1 VSGLIIPRLIALD
14 SSIIGNVA
22 RDFYHSNEHNQKKAR
37 RFLDYLSL
45 KNLIPLITWHHI
57 EELLQHNDEVIV
69 DNRIRFIESFP
80 MIAWFYS
87 INSPGIVGS
96 ILDIQATE
104 LSWLID
110 NPSTPLEVVI
120 QKTKDKLLKFGSGQD
135 LVSIFNYD
143 EETWKQIRE
152 NLAHRQDRRREIA
165 SIGHA
170 KFIDMQS
177 NKVSDFRNKRL
188 RKPEET
194 TKALDILEA
203 NLERELIN
211 HGDKKLSGHKSV
223 AREFINEIK
232 ENGLQLCHAQGNK
245 QEIFLKSFGIDPGE
259 VSSDAALQDIGYT
272 AIYKQKIRILAET
285 FGLNYDL
292 LKAIKEDL
300 CPSWLIWRELDKVL
314 KSAHRASGS
323 DITDKYH
330 SVLALYADILLV
342 DKKFREIFKQ
352 VVIRNAVIK
361 KIINKV
367 IKLSDYGNMIKIIE
381 K

>member
-1 VSGLIIPRLIALD
+1 MSGLIIPRLIALD

-37 RFLDYLSL
+37 HFLDYLSL

-57 EELLQHNDEVIV
+57 EELFQHNNEVV
-69 DNRIRFIESFP
+69 RDNRIRFIKSFP
-80 MIAWFYS
+80 MIAWFS
-87 INSPGIVGS
+87 SVNSPSIVGS

-104 LSWLID
+104 LSLLID
-110 NPSTPLEVVI
+110 NPSISLEVVI
-120 QKTKDKLLKFGSGQD
+120 QKTKDKLLKFSSGQD

-143 EETWKQIRE
+143 QETWKQYRE
-152 NLAHRQDRRREIA
+152 NLAHRQERRRKIA

-170 KFIDMQS
+170 KFIDMKS
-177 NKVSDFRNKRL
+177 NKFSDFINKRL
-188 RKPEET
+188 HKPEET
-194 TKALDILEA
+194 TKTFDILEA
-203 NLERELIN
+203 NLERELLN
-211 HGDKKLSGHKSV
+211 HGDKKLSGYKSV
-223 AREFINEIK
+223 AQEFINYVK
-232 ENGLQLCHAQGNK
+232 KSGLQLYHAQGNA
-245 QEIFLKSFGIDPGE
+245 QNIFLKSFGIDPRD
-259 VSSDAALQDIGYT
+259 VSSDATLQDIGYT

-292 LKAIKEDL
+292 LNAIKEDL

-314 KSAHRASGS
+314 KSAQHASGS

-342 DKKFREIFKQ
+342 DKRFHEIFKQ
-352 VVIRNAVIK
+352 VARNAVIK

-367 IKLSDYGNMIKIIE
+367 IKLSDYGNIMNLIGK
-381 K
+381 

>member
-1 VSGLIIPRLIALD
+1 MSGLIIPRLIALD

-37 RFLDYLSL
+37 HFLDYLSL

-57 EELLQHNDEVIV
+57 EELLQHNDEVVV
-69 DNRIRFIESFP
+69 DNRIRFIKSFP
-80 MIAWFYS
+80 MIAWFS
-87 INSPGIVGS
+87 SVNSPSIVGS

-110 NPSTPLEVVI
+110 NPSTSLEVVI
-120 QKTKDKLLKFGSGQD
+120 QKTKDKLLKFSSGQD

-143 EETWKQIRE
+143 EETWKQFKE

-177 NKVSDFRNKRL
+177 NKVSDFTNKRL

-194 TKALDILEA
+194 TKTLDILEA

-223 AREFINEIK
+223 AQEFINEVK
-232 ENGLQLCHAQGNK
+232 KSGLQLYHAQGNA
-245 QEIFLKSFGIDPGE
+245 QNIFLKSFGIDPMD
-259 VSSDAALQDIGYT
+259 VSSDATLQDIGYT

-285 FGLNYDL
+285 FGLNYDS

-300 CPSWLIWRELDKVL
+300 CPSWIIWRELDKVL
-314 KSAHRASGS
+314 KSAQYASGS

-342 DKKFREIFKQ
+342 DKRFHEIFRQ
-352 VVIRNAVIK
+352 LDRNAVIK
-361 KIINKV
+361 KIINKI
-367 IKLSDYGNMIKIIE
+367 IKLSDYGNMMKVIE

>member
-1 VSGLIIPRLIALD
+1 MSGLIIPRLIALD

-22 RDFYHSNEHNQKKAR
+22 RDFYHSNEHNPKKAR
-37 RFLDYLSL
+37 HFLDYLSL

-57 EELLQHNDEVIV
+57 EELLQHNDEVVV
-69 DNRIRFIESFP
+69 DNRIRFIKSFP
-80 MIAWFYS
+80 MIAWFS
-87 INSPGIVGS
+87 SVNSPSIVGS

-110 NPSTPLEVVI
+110 NPSTSLEVVI
-120 QKTKDKLLKFGSGQD
+120 QKTKDKLLKFSSGQD

-143 EETWKQIRE
+143 EETWKQFKE

-177 NKVSDFRNKRL
+177 NKVSDFTNKRL

-194 TKALDILEA
+194 TKTLDILEA

-223 AREFINEIK
+223 AQEFINEVK
-232 ENGLQLCHAQGNK
+232 KSGLQLYHAQGNA
-245 QEIFLKSFGIDPGE
+245 QNIFLKSFGIDPMD
-259 VSSDAALQDIGYT
+259 VSSDATLQDIGYT

-285 FGLNYDL
+285 FGLNYDS

-300 CPSWLIWRELDKVL
+300 CPSWIIWRELDKVL
-314 KSAHRASGS
+314 KSAQYASGS

-342 DKKFREIFKQ
+342 DKRFHEIFRQ
-352 VVIRNAVIK
+352 LDRNAVIK
-361 KIINKV
+361 KIINKI
-367 IKLSDYGNMIKIIE
+367 IKLSDYGNMMKVIE